1 MNREEPS
8 MGNAKFDQC
17 LNADSAEVL
26 FAYVDGTLEPG
37 QAAALESHT
46 AGCEACRTMVDGQ
59 LAVWRV
65 LDQWEAPAVSPEF
78 NRKLH
83 AAIEAGEGR
92 GGWLDRVSAWI
103 GGVSLGNVMVPAGAL
118 ALVVA
123 AVMLTQMPRGTAVQ
137 PRAGEMVKQVTQ
149 VEQKAGIE
157 GEVKQMERTL
167 DDLDVLSTLESALA
181 DEKLPQAKL

>member
-1 MNREEPS
+1 MNREEPT
-8 MGNAKFDQC
+8 MGNAKFDEC

-26 FAYVDGTLEPG
+26 FAYVDGTLESG

-46 AGCEACRTMVDGQ
+46 AGCVACRTLVEGQ
-59 LAVWRV
+59 RAVWSV
-65 LDQWEAPAVSPEF
+65 LDQWEAPEVSPEF

-83 AAIEAGEGR
+83 AAVAAGEGH
-92 GGWLDRVSAWI
+92 GGWIERVSSWI
-103 GGVSLGNVMVPAGAL
+103 VGLSPGNLMVPAGAL

-123 AVMLTQMPRGTAVQ
+123 AVMLTQMPRGT
-137 PRAGEMVKQVTQ
+137 GQV

-167 DDLDVLSTLESALA
+167 DDLDVLSTLDAALA
-181 DEKLPQAKL
+181 DEKLPQEKL